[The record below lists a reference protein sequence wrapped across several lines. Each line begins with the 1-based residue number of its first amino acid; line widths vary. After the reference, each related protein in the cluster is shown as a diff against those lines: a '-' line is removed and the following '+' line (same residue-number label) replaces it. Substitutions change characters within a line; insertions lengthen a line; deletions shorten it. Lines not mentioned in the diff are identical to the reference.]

1 MPVETDNSPDD
12 CRENVK
18 KIDTFLDTLELGK
31 KGYTVS
37 FCRCAINTKPGV
49 DK

>member
-1 MPVETDNSPDD
+1 MPVEIENSPDD
-12 CRENVK
+12 CLENVK
-18 KIDTFLDTLELGK
+18 KIDIFLNK

>member
-1 MPVETDNSPDD
+1 MPVEIENSPDD
-12 CRENVK
+12 CLENVK
-18 KIDTFLDTLELGK
+18 KIDIFLNTLELGK